1 MKRIPV
7 ISFLSNIL
15 HPYFPGLK
23 KKLQIAGID
32 KESLEF
38 LDWVVAS
45 SLIFSLI
52 LTILTAA
59 ILSIYYL
66 NPLYSLIVFLITF
79 PIFFYYYLHYPD
91 VLILRKRKAIE
102 RDLVFAMK
110 HLIITVSSGM
120 PLFDALASLTKGY
133 GAVSKEFK
141 EIVEAV
147 STGEPLPHVLKAK
160 ASTTPSPAF
169 KRVLIQLAN
178 AVVSGAD
185 IERAMSAIVDQIAK
199 EQLIEVKE
207 YGQKLNPV
215 IMFYL
220 ILGVI
225 IPSLGITFL
234 IILLSFVSGGVQ
246 FPFYYLL
253 IVAALVALFQFLFL
267 AYVESSRPRYTII
280 G

>member
-7 ISFLSNIL
+7 ISAISNIIY
-15 HPYFPGLK
+15 PYLPGLK
-23 KKLQIAGID
+23 KKLTMAGIE
-32 KESLEF
+32 KEPLEF
-38 LDWVVAS
+38 LDWVIAS
-45 SLIFSLI
+45 ALLFSILLTALTALI
-52 LTILTAA
+52 LHL
-59 ILSIYYL
+59 YYI
-66 NPLYSLIVFLITF
+66 NPLYSLIVFFITF

-91 VLILRKRKAIE
+91 VLIIRRRKALE

-110 HLIITVSSGM
+110 HLIISVSSGM
-120 PLFDALASLTKGY
+120 PLFDAIASLTRGY
-133 GAVSKEFK
+133 GAVSREFK
-141 EIVEAV
+141 EVVEAV
-147 STGEPLPHVLKAK
+147 STGEPLPHVLKEK
-160 ASTTPSPAF
+160 ASRTPSPAF

-207 YGQKLNPV
+207 YGQKLNPI

-253 IVAALVALFQFLFL
+253 IVAALVGLFQFLFL
-267 AYVESSRPRYTII
+267 AYVESSRPRYTMI